1 MPFGFENMKLNV
13 EGFKD
18 LVRNWWEGYN
28 VNGSYSH
35 ILASKLKALKQ
46 DPQVQNREVVGN
58 LSTNKVATLNKIGFG
73 DAKTKE
79 TALSM
84 EESEVKRG

>member
-46 DPQVQNREVVGN
+46 DPQV
-58 LSTNKVATLNKIGFG
+58 
-73 DAKTKE
+73 
-79 TALSM
+79 
-84 EESEVKRG
+84 

>member
-28 VNGSYSH
+28 VKGFE
-35 ILASKLKALKQ
+35 A
-46 DPQVQNREVVGN
+46 E
-58 LSTNKVATLNKIGFG
+58 STSL
-73 DAKTKE
+73 E
-79 TALSM
+79 
-84 EESEVKRG
+84 